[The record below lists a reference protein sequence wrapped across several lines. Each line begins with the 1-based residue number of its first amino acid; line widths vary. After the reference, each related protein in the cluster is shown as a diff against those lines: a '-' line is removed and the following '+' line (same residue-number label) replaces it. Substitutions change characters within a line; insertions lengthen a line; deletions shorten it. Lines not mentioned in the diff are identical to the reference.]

1 MAKGIATENFDKLE
15 VASEDELRAWL
26 SVNHAQEQ
34 SIWLVTFKS
43 TVPSK
48 YLSREAALGELIAH
62 GWIDGVRRKLDDDRT
77 MQLIS
82 PRSALPCVG

>member
-34 SIWLVTFKS
+34 SIWLVTLKS
-43 TVPSK
+43 TVPLK
-48 YLSREAALGELIAH
+48 YLSREAALGELTAH
-62 GWIDGVRRKLDDDRT
+62 GWIDGVRRKLDDNRT

>member
-15 VASEDELRAWL
+15 VASQDELRAWL
-26 SVNHAQEQ
+26 SVNHAQEL

-48 YLSREAALGELIAH
+48 YLSREAVLDELIAH